1 MWEIYINGRF
11 SWLFF
16 NSSNASVLQG
26 HLNEQPQVQWDV
38 GAVLQD
44 LSVITLMV
52 KVEKAIKMVVLVFGF
67 IYLFIFKCYE
77 W

>member
-1 MWEIYINGRF
+1 M
-11 SWLFF
+11 
-16 NSSNASVLQG
+16 LQG

-77 W
+77 